1 MLNPKELN
9 KELIKKKSNHLPIIG
24 LTKGAAVNLAECCN
38 PLYGEDIVG
47 ILVEGKGMDVHLLNC
62 STLERFSDFP
72 EVWYELMWNKKATG
86 QDQVA
91 KIEITLQNKIGSLNK
106 VTSIIK
112 KAYAN
117 IVDIKLNKR
126 SQDFFEIEIF
136 IKVKNIKHLESLM
149 ISLKLEERI
158 YKIVRV

>member
-1 MLNPKELN
+1 
-9 KELIKKKSNHLPIIG
+9 
-24 LTKGAAVNLAECCN
+24 
-38 PLYGEDIVG
+38 
-47 ILVEGKGMDVHLLNC
+47 MDVHLLNC

-112 KAYAN
+112 KSYAN

-136 IKVKNIKHLESLM
+136 IKVKNVKHLESLM
-149 ISLKLEERI
+149 VSLKLEERI
-158 YKIVRV
+158 YKIKRV

>member
-1 MLNPKELN
+1 MWIDTHCHLDFEPL
-9 KELIKKKSNHLPIIG
+9 KSNIDSV
-24 LTKGAAVNLAECCN
+24 LTLCLK
-38 PLYGEDIVG
+38 
-47 ILVEGKGMDVHLLNC
+47 
-62 STLERFSDFP
+62 
-72 EVWYELMWNKKATG
+72 
-86 QDQVA
+86 
-91 KIEITLQNKIGSLNK
+91 NK

-136 IKVKNIKHLESLM
+136 VKVKNIKHLESLM

-158 YKIVRV
+158 YKIKRV